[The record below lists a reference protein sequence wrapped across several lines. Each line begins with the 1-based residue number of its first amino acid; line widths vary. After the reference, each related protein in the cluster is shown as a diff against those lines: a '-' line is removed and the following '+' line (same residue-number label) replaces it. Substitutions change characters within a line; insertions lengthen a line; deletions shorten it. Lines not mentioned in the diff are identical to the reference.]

1 MIKVEK
7 CDQSVKCDKS
17 GNGWERRAGRAGFS
31 EAGAGRE
38 LPQAEAGQGESNL
51 EILNGVQGQSKL
63 IELEKSQ
70 YP

>member
-1 MIKVEK
+1 MIKAE
-7 CDQSVKCDKS
+7 KCDKS